1 MVAIY
6 GYVRYTCSIN
16 DTYLNLGE
24 ILYTHIYNTHIVQI
38 IFNKYILNNNNTS
51 KLLNLFFK

>member
-6 GYVRYTCSIN
+6 RYVRYTYGIN

-24 ILYTHIYNTHIVQI
+24 ILYTHIYKTHIVQI
-38 IFNKYILNNNNTS
+38 IFNKYILNNNSTS
-51 KLLNLFFK
+51 KLLILLL